1 MWNVVRRRLRQV
13 PWAQAA
19 PAVLAAALVAVVG
32 LVLSGLSGAVLQRAQ
47 QRTADQGMDRRA
59 ALVNGAVTAE
69 AGRYV
74 DALRMMAAAMGAS
87 EPLTRARFVRL
98 TRPLQQMRL
107 AGASSIV
114 FLVAAGDEDVP
125 RVQEEW
131 RERGAAGLNLAAE
144 GTGREHIFSIF
155 NEPLNGNRRQEAGI
169 DATQAAEPSQALTEA
184 RRSGQVTVS
193 DTYYLLGDRDLPAE
207 HRQLSFVLTVPI
219 HTETPADGGRRRFVG
234 WVLMALHGQ
243 DFIGETLQRI
253 TQGTFDVRLR
263 ARHSGGAVMTVATL
277 TATGARRSPPDM
289 SRTGEVRV
297 AQRTWQLEVAAA
309 GASLP
314 GASGALP
321 ATVATTGTVVSLLLA
336 ALVFVLAGSRA
347 RARAQ
352 VVAATAELRAAEA
365 GARRQSGLLAAVLD
379 SVGDGV
385 GVIDEKGR
393 FLLHNPAARQI
404 LGIDHDLDDIE
415 EWQRRY
421 GVFTP
426 DGSAPI
432 PTGELPVMRA
442 LTGQKVERVS
452 MMIRHPGRPE
462 GAIISVSAQPLDP
475 AAGQTGAVA
484 VFHDIT
490 DRTRADERLA
500 AASAALQEELVR
512 RTASEAE
519 LRVARDE
526 LAVQK
531 AYLTQVLDAID
542 VNVITCDLDG
552 VIVHANRVARSA
564 LPPADRPLTIA
575 ETTPVVHM
583 TYSDGSAM
591 TIEQTPLMRALR
603 GEVVDLE
610 MTVTPPGCGR
620 QIVMMHAR
628 PLRHTDGNLIGAVAS
643 SYNITALR
651 EREAELQAFAGVVAH
666 DLKRPLSAVRG
677 FAELVYDDL
686 AEEAEPA
693 GPGATGPD
701 ATGPGGPRGA
711 TGRGGGRAA
720 LRMRHLDRVL
730 SATARMSR
738 LIDDLLLYAAARDA
752 AVNPQTVDLDA
763 MAREVVAEHVA
774 AAGADRAGPA
784 PQVYVGTLPHVLA
797 DPPLVRQLV
806 DNLIGNA
813 IKYTPPGQAP
823 RVDVTPHPA
832 PEGWACVEVADR
844 GIGIPPG
851 QHQAIFAGFH
861 RVATAYSGTGLGL
874 AICRRVV
881 ERHGGT
887 IVAEDNPGGGARFR
901 FTLPAAPQP

>member
-1 MWNVVRRRLRQV
+1 MVRRRLRQV

-19 PAVLAAALVAVVG
+19 PAVLAVALVAVVG
-32 LVLSGLSGAVLQRAQ
+32 VVLSGLTGAVLQRAQ
-47 QRTADQGMDRRA
+47 QRTVEQAMDRRA
-59 ALVNGAVTAE
+59 ALVNGAVTAQ

-87 EPLTRARFVRL
+87 EPLTRAGFVQL

-114 FLVAAGDEDVP
+114 FLVAAGDEQVP
-125 RVQEEW
+125 RVQREW
-131 RERGAAGLNLAAE
+131 RDRGAAGLKLAAE

-155 NEPLNGNRRQEAGI
+155 NEPLNGNLRQPVGI
-169 DATQAAEPSQALTEA
+169 DATQAAEPAQALTEA

-193 DTYYLLGDRDLPAE
+193 DTYYLLGERGLPPE
-207 HRQLSFVLTVPI
+207 RRQLSFVLTVPV
-219 HTETPADGGRRRFVG
+219 HAETPADGGRRRFVG
-234 WVLMALHGQ
+234 WALMALHGQ
-243 DFIGETLQRI
+243 DFIGEALPPVTSRLV
-253 TQGTFDVRLR
+253 GVRLR
-263 ARHSGGAVMTVATL
+263 ARHSGGAVTTVATL
-277 TATGARRSPPDM
+277 AMIGDRSSPDM

-297 AQRTWQLEVAAA
+297 AQRAWQLDVT
-309 GASLP
+309 ASKESLS

-321 ATVATTGTVVSLLLA
+321 VTVTATGTVVSLLLA
-336 ALVFVLAGSRA
+336 TLVFVLAGSRA

-393 FLLHNPAARQI
+393 FLLYNPAAREI
-404 LGIDHDLDDIE
+404 LGIDHDPYDIE

-421 GVFTP
+421 GAFTP

-442 LTGQKVERVS
+442 LTGRKVERAS

-462 GAIISVSAQPLDP
+462 GAVISVSAQPLDP
-475 AAGQTGAVA
+475 AAGQAGAVA

-500 AASAALQEELVR
+500 AAAAALQEELVR

-519 LRVARDE
+519 LRGARDE

-564 LPPADRPLTIA
+564 LPPADRPLTVA

-583 TYSDGSAM
+583 THGDGTPM
-591 TIEQTPLMRALR
+591 TIGQTPLMRALS
-603 GEVVDLE
+603 GEDVDLE
-610 MTVTPPGCGR
+610 MTVTPPGRGR

-628 PLRHTDGNLIGAVAS
+628 PLRHTDGSLIGAVAS

-686 AEEAEPA
+686 AEEPES
-693 GPGATGPD
+693 
-701 ATGPGGPRGA
+701 TGPGGPRETTGRSGA
-711 TGRGGGRAA
+711 TGRGEGRAA
-720 LRMRHLDRVL
+720 VRMRHLDRVL

-738 LIDDLLLYAAARDA
+738 LIDDLLIYAAARDA
-752 AVNPQTVDLDA
+752 AVNLQTVDLDA
-763 MAREVVAEHVA
+763 MVREIVAEHVA

-784 PQVYVGTLPHVLA
+784 PQVYVGILPRVRA

-806 DNLIGNA
+806 ENLIGNA

-832 PEGWACVEVADR
+832 PEGWVCVEIADR
-844 GIGIPPG
+844 GIGIPPD

-861 RVATAYSGTGLGL
+861 RAATTYSGTGLGL
-874 AICRRVV
+874 AICLRVV

-901 FTLPAAPQP
+901 FTLPAAPPS